1 LEQDNSLR
9 VLNFI
14 KESRGCHFRRI
25 KKELGLSMGTIQY
38 QLSKLE
44 KDEKIISVTKGFYK
58 FYYPS
63 GLFQEHE
70 KEILQILSHNS
81 LRNLLLYIIEKKNP
95 TKGEI
100 ASHMD
105 ISYSSTNWHIE
116 RLISYGVITEK
127 KDGKFIRYSINNSE
141 YSKIPEII
149 RLLQNYYKGVWDR
162 WANRLAEIFLLL
174 SDEDKK

>member
-1 LEQDNSLR
+1 MQQDNSIRILD
-9 VLNFI
+9 FI
-14 KESRGCHFRRI
+14 NHHPGCHLRRI
-25 KKELGLSMGTIQY
+25 KKELLLSMGTIQY
-38 QLSKLE
+38 QLDKLE
-44 KDEKIISVTKGFYK
+44 KDGKIISLQKSFYK

-63 GLFQEHE
+63 GIFQEHE

-127 KDGKFIRYSINNSE
+127 KRW
-141 YSKIPEII
+141 KI
-149 RLLQNYYKGVWDR
+149 Y
-162 WANRLAEIFLLL
+162 
-174 SDEDKK
+174 

>member
-1 LEQDNSLR
+1 MEQDNSLR

-14 KESRGCHFRRI
+14 KDSPGCHFRRI

-63 GLFQEHE
+63 GIFQEHE

-100 ASHMD
+100 ATHLD

-116 RLISYGVITEK
+116 KLISYGVISEK
-127 KDGKFIRYSINNSE
+127 RDGKFIRYSVNKSD
-141 YSKIPEII
+141 YSNIPEIT
-149 RLLQNYYKGVWDR
+149 RLLQNYYKSVWDK

-174 SDEDKK
+174 SEEDRK